1 MRPPITDSSAGPS
14 AGSPE
19 SSADSSNFHPRSAW
33 TLALLLTGLATI
45 NFLDKVVFGMVAVPL
60 TAEMHLSPAQFG
72 FVAGS
77 FFWLFSTSTIVIG
90 FLSNRVPTR
99 VLLLAMS
106 LCWAVVQVP
115 QALATSVTALLV
127 CRVILGAAEGPSFP
141 VSVHAL
147 YKWFPNHKR
156 SLPVAI
162 INQGAALGL
171 LLAGLLIP
179 LITHKWG
186 WRMNFFILCGVGAV
200 WSALWLYFGRE
211 GNLGAEQHNGHT
223 SRGIHSAS
231 GMPDRLPYR
240 KILTDRSVVSVFLLG
255 FAAYWMLGQ
264 NLAWLPTYLEKGLG
278 FSNIDAGRW
287 FAVAI
292 GVAAPINIGLSWLSQ
307 RLLERGATTQQ
318 ARSRLVCLT
327 VFAGGAM
334 LVALPVL
341 PLTAIGK
348 ASLLAFACAL
358 PTLCFTLAPALL
370 AEVVPDSQRGA
381 VVGIHTAV
389 ASLGAAIA
397 PVVMGR
403 IVQANGGG
411 GTSHVYEVGFAVGA
425 LLLISVALIGL
436 RWLHPVRSHH
446 ALRGNATPAPAWT
459 IARAQ
464 NLPKG

>member
-1 MRPPITDSSAGPS
+1 MTDSSGFQPK
-14 AGSPE
+14 
-19 SSADSSNFHPRSAW
+19 SAW

-60 TAEMHLSPAQFG
+60 MAEMHLSAAQFG

-106 LCWAVVQVP
+106 VCWAAVQVP
-115 QALATSVTALLV
+115 QALATNVMALLV

-162 INQGAALGL
+162 INQGAVLGL

-186 WRMNFFILCGVGAV
+186 WRMNFFILGAV
-200 WSALWLYFGRE
+200 GTVWSGIWLYFGRE
-211 GNLGAEQHNGHT
+211 GNLGAQQ
-223 SRGIHSAS
+223 SRYAACHAGAAS
-231 GMPDRLPYR
+231 GFPTRPERLPYR
-240 KILTDRSVVSVFLLG
+240 KILTDRSVLSVFLLG

-278 FSNIDAGRW
+278 FSNIDAGRG
-287 FAVAI
+287 FAAVI
-292 GVAAPINIGLSWLSQ
+292 GVAAPVNVGLSWVSQ
-307 RLLERGATTQQ
+307 QMLERGASTRQ
-318 ARSRLVCLT
+318 ARAQLVCVT
-327 VFAGGAM
+327 VLVGGAM
-334 LVALPVL
+334 LLALPML
-341 PLTAIGK
+341 HLAAIHK
-348 ASLLAFACAL
+348 AALFAIACAL
-358 PTLCFTLAPALL
+358 PTLCFTLAPAMLG
-370 AEVVPDSQRGA
+370 EVVPDGQRGA
-381 VVGIHTAV
+381 IVGIHTAL

-397 PVVMGR
+397 PTVMGR
-403 IVQANGGG
+403 IVQANGSGIG
-411 GTSHVYEVGFAVGA
+411 HVYELGFATGA
-425 LLLISVALIGL
+425 VLLLVAALVGL
-436 RWLHPVRSHH
+436 RWLHPERSHRT
-446 ALRGNATPAPAWT
+446 LNRPAA
-459 IARAQ
+459 AAAA
-464 NLPKG
+464 